1 MKEFFTLLWSNKV
14 LMAAL
19 AGWIIAQIFKVIT
32 YTVIYREWRWDRMW
46 GSGGMPSCHAAM
58 VLAMVVAALLNYGI
72 ASPYFAISFIVM
84 IVVLH
89 DAMNV
94 RLETG
99 KQAKMITAITDFI
112 EKSTNSDVFPDVE
125 LKELVGHTPLQVLA
139 GSAIGIIVGLFF
151 K

>member
-1 MKEFFTLLWSNKV
+1 
-14 LMAAL
+14 
-19 AGWIIAQIFKVIT
+19 
-32 YTVIYREWRWDRMW
+32 MW